1 MALMNT
7 YPAQYTGA
15 QIDEA
20 IALVLATVN
29 KGGIAT
35 KNELNAMELLPGPTG
50 PQGNT
55 GATGPMGP
63 TGATGATGPKGD
75 TGNTGGPGSIGPMGP
90 TGPAGTNGSNGATGP
105 TGPAGSLARTTG
117 SISTSSWHTSSASTD
132 TQYGTY
138 YYDITHDSW
147 DRYTD
152 LRLFLQSDYSVVST
166 TWKNTS
172 ASVTRVYSNTKIALY
187 FVVVQ

>member
-50 PQGNT
+50 PQGKT
-55 GATGPMGP
+55 GATGPIGP

-90 TGPAGTNGSNGATGP
+90 TGPAG
-105 TGPAGSLARTTG
+105 SLARATG
-117 SISTSSWHTSSASTD
+117 SISTSSWSTSSASTD

-138 YYDITHDSW
+138 YCDITHAPW

-152 LRLFLQSDYSVVST
+152 LRLFLQSDYSAVLT
-166 TWKNTS
+166 TWENIS
-172 ASVTRVYSNTKIALY
+172 ATVTRIYSNTKIALY
-187 FVVVQ
+187 FVLVR